1 MRYVTTERRRISRKV
16 LRPEGLRRRGSIGCV
31 ARRSRSI
38 PAMLPPRALPLG
50 QRRLNRAWDI
60 SDTVH

>member
-16 LRPEGLRRRGSIGCV
+16 LRPEGLRRRGPIGCV
-31 ARRSRSI
+31 ARR
-38 PAMLPPRALPLG
+38 LPINLDMCPPCALPLG
-50 QRRLNRAWDI
+50 PRRLNRAWDI